1 MGVCQT
7 ILAVVVAVSVAWLP
21 AASGASVKLKSTDM
35 TDMSV
40 SEAMDDC
47 CPPHVNPCDKAM
59 GDCGSMAACTLN
71 CLSYVGAISSPL
83 VYPVTLA
90 ALMPLFESADLH
102 SHTGSPPFRPPR
114 V

>member
-1 MGVCQT
+1 MGVGRT

-21 AASGASVKLKSTDM
+21 AASGASVQLKSTDM

-47 CPPHVNPCDKAM
+47 CPHANPCDQAM
-59 GDCGSMAACTLN
+59 ADCGSMAACMVN
-71 CLSYVGAISSPL
+71 CLSYAGGMSSPL
-83 VYPVTLA
+83 VYPVQLA
-90 ALMPLFESADLH
+90 ALMPLFESADLP